1 MKGACRTLALPFP
14 KIIGR
19 PMFRKKEAMQ
29 IIGFK
34 ATVVGLVY
42 HGENLI
48 VEARNKVTS
57 VIQFVEYDV

>member
-1 MKGACRTLALPFP
+1 
-14 KIIGR
+14 
-19 PMFRKKEAMQ
+19 MFRKKEAMQ